1 MKKLLITILILLT
14 SGSYAFSQGNDPI
27 PEAPFGLSPVEVLSI
42 FNGNFQNRD
51 YQSALNFGRW
61 LILAHPKEMELP
73 GGARY
78 RADRTITR
86 MITVYEE
93 IAKTHSD
100 PVLKEAYIDS
110 AKGLYLMALDI
121 FDKDEIDHYMW
132 RFNYGRFLQTNR
144 EISNND
150 ALAVEQYLELYSM
163 DPRRLVT
170 EANGYY
176 IQFIVD
182 FTVRSGDRDRA
193 IALMEEA
200 EPLAGPETLNFFATV
215 RDRLFSNPAE
225 RIEYLLTLGDDLQIL
240 QELFELYTRVGDRD
254 NIRRMAGVLYERD
267 PNYENI
273 MRMADM
279 AANDANYR
287 EAIRFLEEAI
297 ERTDDN
303 LKKREATL
311 RIADN
316 YLNMDNL
323 QRARDFARRASALD
337 PSWGLPY
344 LRMADIYAQAV
355 SRCAGSAIT
364 REDKIVYYLV
374 LDMLDRARTVDA
386 STANTVQRQYRTY
399 SNVLPSAEEKFFMN
413 WNPGDRIRVDGSL
426 KECYAWINESTTIR

>member
-14 SGSYAFSQGNDPI
+14 SGSYAFSQQSRDI

-61 LILAHPKEMELP
+61 LILAHPKEMDLP

-78 RADRTITR
+78 RADRTLTR

-121 FDKDEIDHYMW
+121 FDAEEIDHYMW

-150 ALAVEQYLELYSM
+150 ALAVEQYLALYSM
-163 DPRRLVT
+163 DPQRLVS

-193 IALMEEA
+193 IELMA
-200 EPLAGPETLNFFATV
+200 ESESMAGPETLNFFATV

-225 RIEYLLTLGDDLQIL
+225 RIEYLLTLGDDLAIL
-240 QELFELYTRVGDRD
+240 QELFELYTRVGDRS
-254 NIRRMAGVLYERD
+254 NIRRMAEVLYERD
-267 PNYENI
+267 PNYENT

-279 AANDANYR
+279 AATDANYR

-297 ERTDDN
+297 TRTDDN

-316 YLNMDNL
+316 YINMDNL
-323 QRARDFARRASALD
+323 QRARDFARRASSLD
-337 PSWGLPY
+337 PSWGQPY

-426 KECYAWINESTTIR
+426 KECYAWINETTTIR

>member
-1 MKKLLITILILLT
+1 MKKLFITILILLT
-14 SGSYAFSQGNDPI
+14 SGSYAFSQGNSDI

-51 YQSALNFGRW
+51 YPSALNFGRW

-78 RADRTITR
+78 RADRTLTR

-100 PVLKEAYIDS
+100 PVLKETYIDS
-110 AKGLYLMALDI
+110 AKGLYLKALDI
-121 FDKDEIDHYMW
+121 FTEEEIDHYMW

-144 EISNND
+144 ELPDND
-150 ALAVEQYLELYSM
+150 ALAVEQYLALYSM
-163 DPRRLVT
+163 DPQRLVT

-193 IALMEEA
+193 IELMA
-200 EPLAGPETLNFFATV
+200 ETESMAGPETINFFGTV

-225 RIEYLLTLGDDLQIL
+225 RIEYLLTLGDDLAIL

-279 AANDANYR
+279 AATDANYR
-287 EAIRFLEEAI
+287 EAIRFLEEAV
-297 ERTDDN
+297 ERTEDN

-311 RIADN
+311 RISDN

-323 QRARDFARRASALD
+323 QRARDFARRASGLD
-337 PSWGLPY
+337 PSWGQPY
-344 LRMADIYAQAV
+344 LKMADIYAQAV
-355 SRCAGSAIT
+355 SRCAGSAMT

-386 STANTVQRQYRTY
+386 STGNAVQRQYRTY

-413 WNPGDRIRVDGSL
+413 WNVGDRIRVDGSL